1 MTETFKEKDEELVK
15 ETADMAESFKE
26 KDEEFV
32 KETVDLLVKQSNFN
46 DRVSCVV
53 GCEPGKYLSEDR
65 RVTVTL
71 KKSDIRELTGRTVV
85 REDALKNLATQFE
98 QCGCTVVITKDE
110 LNVTSPVDP
119 SKKLTLDELRRSVNK
134 ALDEEK

>member
-32 KETVDLLVKQSNFN
+32 KETVDLLVKQSNLI
-46 DRVSCVV
+46 DMEGRVN

-71 KKSDIRELTGRTVV
+71 KK
-85 REDALKNLATQFE
+85 
-98 QCGCTVVITKDE
+98 VILGNRPAE
-110 LNVTSPVDP
+110 P
-119 SKKLTLDELRRSVNK
+119 
-134 ALDEEK
+134 

>member
-1 MTETFKEKDEELVK
+1 
-15 ETADMAESFKE
+15 MAGSFKE
-26 KDEEFV
+26 KDERLV
-32 KETVDLLVKQSNFN
+32 KETVDLLVKQSNLI
-46 DRVSCVV
+46 DMESRIV
-53 GCEPGKYLSEDR
+53 GCELGEYLSEDR

-71 KKSDIRELTGRTVV
+71 KKSDIRESTGRTVV

-98 QCGCTVVITKDE
+98 QCGCTVEITKDE
-110 LNVTSPVDP
+110 LNVTNPVDS

>member
-1 MTETFKEKDEELVK
+1 
-15 ETADMAESFKE
+15 MAESFKE
-26 KDEEFV
+26 KDERLV

-46 DRVSCVV
+46 DRVSRVV
-53 GCEPGKYLSEDR
+53 GCEPGEYLSEDR

-98 QCGCTVVITKDE
+98 QCGCTVEITKDE
-110 LNVTSPVDP
+110 LNVTNPVDP